1 MAKLLIVDDEE
12 DVREFAANFFRKRKI
27 DVITAANGEDAVA
40 LVEQQ
45 SPELVLLDV
54 KMTGI
59 DGIET
64 LRLIREKNKN
74 IKVIMVTGRK
84 PDEEN
89 ILERCMQFGVLDF
102 ITKPLD
108 LNQLKNI
115 VLGVLEKPADFQ
127 ENRLRR

>member
-1 MAKLLIVDDEE
+1 MARLLIVDDEE

-27 DVITAANGEDAVA
+27 DVITASNGKDAIS
-40 LVEQQ
+40 LIEKE

-64 LRLIREKNKN
+64 LRLIREKNQWV
-74 IKVIMVTGRK
+74 KVIMVTGRK
-84 PDEEN
+84 PEEDD
-89 ILERCMQFGVLDF
+89 ILFRCRQLGVLDY
-102 ITKPLD
+102 IQKPLD

-115 VLGVLEKPADFQ
+115 VLGILEKPVDV
-127 ENRLRR
+127 

>member
-1 MAKLLIVDDEE
+1 MARLLIVDDEE

-27 DVITAANGEDAVA
+27 DVITAANGEEAIA
-40 LVEQQ
+40 LVEKENPQ
-45 SPELVLLDV
+45 LVLLDV

-84 PDEEN
+84 PEEED
-89 ILERCMQFGVLDF
+89 ILSRCKQLGVLDY
-102 ITKPLD
+102 IQKPLD

-115 VLGVLEKPADFQ
+115 VLGVLEKPAD
-127 ENRLRR
+127 L